1 MMLNAV
7 KSRERS
13 DSGSTAKSR
22 ERSDSRCVGVSQ
34 GYAAVIEK
42 V

>member
-13 DSGSTAKSR
+13 DSG
-22 ERSDSRCVGVSQ
+22 CVGVGQ

>member
-1 MMLNAV
+1 MQSAAM
-7 KSRERS
+7 SRERS
-13 DSGSTAKSR
+13 DSGSTAKSQ
-22 ERSDSRCVGVSQ
+22 ERSDSGCVGVGQ